1 MNECGN
7 APIKLYLQKQCTEKQ
22 KTETQKAGWIWPTKD
37 NLPTPA
43 LNSPGI
49 YLFCHMIGIFLFLS
63 LNS

>member
-43 LNSPGI
+43 LNPPGI
-49 YLFCHMIGIFLFLS
+49 YYFVI
-63 LNS
+63 